1 METVDKLI
9 IEIDG
14 NAAQAKSGIDSMVKS
29 LESLRTAASNQ
40 RSLNAV
46 SAGIKA
52 IRDSAAILDSESIS
66 KLNMMS
72 DALTK
77 MGVLDKIKLST
88 SWASQIKGIG
98 DATRS
103 LQGVDW
109 STLAELADKLSPLG
123 NIQKANNLNNVVNTL
138 RKMPDAMK
146 AVADIDSTQL
156 QKFADSVEQ
165 IRKAI
170 QPLADE
176 MRAVKEGFSSLPAN
190 IRKAIKANE
199 KLTKSAEESKKTFG
213 DYLKR
218 ILKFSALAYGFSK
231 IKDAAMDA
239 FEASNDY
246 IEALNLADVAMG
258 SGAQKAVEYAQ
269 KVEAVAGI
277 NMTEWLSELSTF
289 NQQLQAFGI
298 PDKTANNMS
307 QQLTQLGYDMQSVF
321 NIKDVDTV
329 MKRIQS
335 GISGEVEGMRRYGVE
350 LSTAAMQEYAL
361 SKGITAKWSSMTT
374 AQKVVLRYNKIM
386 EQTSNIQGDLART
399 IITPANSLRIFYNQC
414 AIATRYIGQIVS
426 VIAAKL
432 IPIFQAVVVVIGRAA
447 QAIASIFGFS
457 LPSIGGMETDLKGA
471 VGGASDLEDA
481 LGGAGS
487 AAKDAAKEVKGLL
500 AGWDEINIIQQES
513 DKAGSGGGGGGAGG
527 GALGDLWGL
536 GDYSYDFLKGIKD
549 QVNDIIEKIEHFK
562 PWILGLLSAIAGF
575 AIGRKIA
582 NIAKWLGKSAAVVA
596 GIKDLTAAIGLSIS
610 GIIIGW
616 SGINGI
622 INGEGFTPENIVKTA
637 YNAIVQTWAGY
648 LVARGL
654 GFEATLGKMACFKFG
669 LGLSLA
675 ITSAMVSFSLAKRMA
690 TEGVTLTSVLEAAG
704 AAIIAGFGI
713 GSSAVSLGATMPLA
727 ITLGSIAAIAVGIGS
742 IVVYSGKKAEQLA
755 AEAEAALS
763 EGDFTVDDVIS
774 AVQAEF
780 SARSAE
786 AKILIEP
793 YVELKNQEE
802 NLESTRT
809 AVKNLNDEVFGT
821 EKPNVEKIN
830 ELKTAWNDFNTAITS
845 TRDAA
850 FDTMFSGLNVAI
862 EKEYAYLKNSAVQYK
877 EQLLI
882 IQQGMSE
889 RQAKRQTEA
898 NGILDGIIAG
908 TATKEDIQRY
918 FELTSYV
925 EKTAGQLKFEEM
937 VANPFSVALD
947 SDDPVGDAK
956 RYVQEIQTAASE
968 VYATY
973 KEAYEGWKYS
983 VLRAKDE
990 LFQELNHG
998 EIDQTYYDG
1007 QIKVLDGLLQQ
1018 YEETYKAAVRDTQSD
1033 VEIMYQSLLDSILSP
1048 EALNKLIPQNWSE
1061 QLGADKAVQLYVDDM
1076 IAPMISEMEAA
1087 GDVSSE
1093 FIDKVKLIQ
1102 QVMKGANATTDG
1114 LLYGPATYGIQLQDV
1129 IQAALGGWFTLE
1141 DLTNSS
1147 LGTNMDEFAKLIQTF
1162 KSTVTDED
1170 VNLTLPAV
1178 DATTNFNPS
1187 LEEAKNYVETTWN
1200 ADMTEATKITAAS
1213 PDMSNITNAMNS
1225 TLSMGRQWNTA
1236 MTNLLNLSGTSRR
1249 GGKIG
1254 ISMTALK
1261 YADGGFPSEGSLFI
1275 ANEQGPELVGQIGSQ
1290 SAVANNGQIV
1300 DGIARGV
1307 ADANREQNTY
1317 YQRMISLLEQLNRK
1331 ENNVVVKPSPELG
1344 KTVSRSVKM
1353 YESVRGY

>member
-1 METVDKLI
+1 MATVDKLI

-14 NAAQAKSGIDSMVKS
+14 NAAQAKNGIDSMVKS
-29 LESLRTAASNQ
+29 LESLRSAASNQ
-40 RSLNAV
+40 RSLNVV
-46 SAGIKA
+46 SAGIKS
-52 IRDSAAILDSESIS
+52 IRDSAFTLDVESIS
-66 KLNMMS
+66 KLSMMS
-72 DALTK
+72 DALAK

-109 STLAELADKLSPLG
+109 SPLAELADKLSPLG

-190 IRKAIKANE
+190 IRKAIKENE
-199 KLTKSAEESKKTFG
+199 KLTQSAEKSKKTFG

-218 ILKFSALAYGFSK
+218 ILKFSALAYGFGK

-307 QQLTQLGYDMQSVF
+307 QQLTQLGYDMQSAF
-321 NIKDVDTV
+321 NIKDIDTV

-374 AQKVVLRYNKIM
+374 AQKVALRYNKIM

-399 IITPANSLRIFYNQC
+399 IITPANSLRIFYSQC

-447 QAIASIFGFS
+447 QAIASFFGFS

-471 VGGASDLEDA
+471 VGGASDLEQA

-575 AIGRKIA
+575 GIGRKISD
-582 NIAKWLGKSAAVVA
+582 IAKKLGLSKIAVSA
-596 GIKDLTAAIGLSIS
+596 IKDITAAIGLSIS

-616 SGINGI
+616 SGIDGI

-648 LVARGL
+648 LVARGF
-654 GFEATLGKMACFKFG
+654 GFETTMGKMACFKFG

-675 ITSAMVSFSLAKRMA
+675 ITSAMVSFSLAKKMA

-727 ITLGSIAAIAVGIGS
+727 ITLGSVAAIVVGIGS
-742 IVVYSGKKAEQLA
+742 IVVYSSKKAEQLA

-780 SARSAE
+780 SARNAE
-786 AKILIEP
+786 AKILLEP

-802 NLESTRT
+802 NLESART

-830 ELKTAWNDFNTAITS
+830 ELKTAWNDFNTALSS

-898 NGILDGIIAG
+898 NSILDGIIAG
-908 TATKEDIQRY
+908 TATQEDIQRY
-918 FELTSYV
+918 FKLTSYV

-937 VANPFSVALD
+937 IANPFSVALD
-947 SDDPVGDAK
+947 SEDPVGDAK
-956 RYVQEIQTAASE
+956 RYVQEIHIAASE
-968 VYATY
+968 VYETY

-983 VLRAKDE
+983 VLSAKDE
-990 LFQELNHG
+990 LSQELSHG
-998 EIDQTYYDG
+998 EIDQTYYNG

-1018 YEETYKAAVRDTQSD
+1018 YEETYKATVKDTQSD
-1033 VEIMYQSLLDSILSP
+1033 VETMYQSLLNSILSP
-1048 EALNKLIPQNWSE
+1048 EALNKLVPKNWYDA
-1061 QLGADKAVQLYVDDM
+1061 LGADKAVRQYVDDM
-1076 IAPMISEMEAA
+1076 IAPMISEMETA
-1087 GDVSSE
+1087 GDVSSD

-1114 LLYGPATYGIQLQDV
+1114 LLYGPASYGIQLQDV

-1147 LGTNMDEFAKLIQTF
+1147 LGTNMDEFSKLISTF
-1162 KSTVTDED
+1162 KATLTDES
-1170 VNLTLPAV
+1170 LTIPAV
-1178 DATTNFNPS
+1178 DTTTNFDPS
-1187 LEEAKNYVETTWN
+1187 LEETKTYVKTTWN

-1213 PDMSNITNAMNS
+1213 PDMKNVTNALNS
-1225 TLSMGRQWNTA
+1225 TLTMGRQWNTA
-1236 MTNLLNLSGTSRR
+1236 MTGLLNIGGTRTTLNPAIMTP
-1249 GGKIG
+1249 KIG
-1254 ISMTALK
+1254 GTFAE
-1261 YADGGFPSEGSLFI
+1261 GGFPSEGSLFI
-1275 ANEQGPELVGQIGSQ
+1275 ANEQGPELVGQIGNQ

-1307 ADANREQNTY
+1307 ANANREQNSY
-1317 YQRMISLLEQLNRK
+1317 YQRMIALLEQLNRK
-1331 ENNVVVKPSPELG
+1331 ENSVVVKPSPELG